1 MKKILLP
8 ALLAGLTLNAA
19 AQIVKMA
26 DKSKHHT
33 YSHRGAFIAK
43 HGHKAAGKGVRG

>member
-8 ALLAGLTLNAA
+8 ILLAGLTLNTF

-26 DKSKHHT
+26 DKSRHHT
-33 YSHRGAFIAK
+33 YSHRAPLK
-43 HGHKAAGKGVRG
+43 QSHRVVKGVRL

>member
-8 ALLAGLTLNAA
+8 ALLAALTINASG
-19 AQIVKMA
+19 QIVKMA

-33 YSHRGAFIAK
+33 YSHRAPLK
-43 HGHKAAGKGVRG
+43 QSHRVVKGVRL